1 MSLDSLLIR
10 GLCVGVLLA
19 ALAFTQID
27 LRKRGNETS
36 APNDRTEIV
45 ASQSF
50 DPQGSAA
57 PR

>member
-1 MSLDSLLIR
+1 
-10 GLCVGVLLA
+10 VGVLLA

-27 LRKRGNETS
+27 LRKRGNEASTTHDPS
-36 APNDRTEIV
+36 EVV

>member
-10 GLCVGVLLA
+10 GLCLGVLLV

-27 LRKRGNETS
+27 LRKRGTETS
-36 APNDRTEIV
+36 TTDEQTEIV

-50 DPQGSAA
+50 DPTGSVVA
-57 PR
+57 R

>member
-27 LRKRGNETS
+27 LRKSGTESDSRSSTS
-36 APNDRTEIV
+36 EVV

-50 DPQGSAA
+50 DPQGNPA